1 MLVTLAIVIV
11 VGIGASSVLIH
22 LIRKKKAAL
31 IEVLSKESTGSDTD
45 ASALHAA
52 IAHSLDRLE
61 QMIPW
66 DQAVSVHNETKK
78 MLDERD
84 ACAKQIAQL
93 EKELDIQ
100 QGEIDAR
107 EKKHNKL
114 KEGKGDAERLAEE
127 IKATQAQLKAESN
140 RLQSQINDSVNQME
154 VLSAEVSLSAEQT
167 KQLKNIQETLKNLG
181 DRLKML
187 TKTREQSANRFI
199 TLENQYRELEIEYR
213 KLIEKEL
220 NDPS

>member
-1 MLVTLAIVIV
+1 MVVTLAIVIV
-11 VGIGASSVLIH
+11 VGLLGSAVLIH
-22 LIRKKKAAL
+22 LVRKKKAVL
-31 IEVLSKESTGSDTD
+31 IEVFGKASSDSDSD

-52 IAHSLDRLE
+52 IAHSLDKLE

-66 DQAVSVHNETKK
+66 DQAVVVNNETKK
-78 MLDERD
+78 MLEERD

-100 QGEIDAR
+100 QGEIDTR

-114 KEGKGDAERLAEE
+114 KEGKGDAERLADE
-127 IKATQAQLKAESN
+127 IKATQAQLQAESN
-140 RLQSQINDSVNQME
+140 RMQSQIADSLNQME

-167 KQLKNIQETLKNLG
+167 KQLKNIQDTLKNLS

-187 TKTREQSANRFI
+187 TKTRGQSANRFI